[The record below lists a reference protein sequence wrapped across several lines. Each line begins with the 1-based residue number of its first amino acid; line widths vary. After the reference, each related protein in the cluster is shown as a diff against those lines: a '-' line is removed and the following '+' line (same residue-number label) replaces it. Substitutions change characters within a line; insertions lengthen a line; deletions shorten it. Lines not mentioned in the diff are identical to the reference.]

1 VRKLLSS
8 RRGRILVVLAV
19 VGIVFGGGGAA
30 FAYFTS
36 TGSGT
41 GSATVGT
48 AGTWNVTQ
56 ASTSG
61 TIYPGSGSSTI
72 VFNVKNNSNGDQS
85 YATETA
91 TVNSDSN
98 GYVTTGSGNTSV
110 TGCKASWFSASIS
123 PDSNKGTNIASNA
136 TVQVSVQVSMPADSA
151 DNQNAC
157 QGQSP
162 DVTLNIG

>member
-19 VGIVFGGGGAA
+19 VGTVFGGGGAA

-48 AGTWNVTQ
+48 AGTWSVTQ
-56 ASTSG
+56 DNTSG

-72 VFNVKNNSNGDQS
+72 VFDVKNTGTGDQQ
-85 YATETA
+85 YGTATA
-91 TVNSDSN
+91 TVNSS
-98 GYVTTGSGNTSV
+98 GSDITVGGNAVSGCQANWFTSSV
-110 TGCKASWFSASIS
+110 SSDPGL
-123 PDSNKGTNIASNA
+123 GTNIAGGA
-136 TVQVSVQVSMPADSA
+136 TVQVSVQVSMPTDSA

-157 QGQSP
+157 QGKSP